1 MFENLGHA
9 LDNEGKMDELKII
22 DLFAGVG
29 GLSLG
34 FEQAGFEILIANE
47 YDQSIAE
54 AYIKNRANS
63 NMVVED
69 ITKLAIPETFGAY
82 KGQAGLVI
90 GGPPCQGYSQKG
102 QRKTIHDPRNFLFK
116 YFVEVVKE
124 VDPQYFVMENVPNLL
139 TAQKGYFKQELEK
152 LFSELGY
159 TINAQVLCAADYGV
173 PQNRHRAFVIGKRGT
188 CKVKMPKIIEKRT
201 TIWEAISDL
210 AYLKSGEGT
219 EAADYKKA
227 PETEYQQ
234 RMRLGSGK
242 LYNHVATNHSAVAL
256 ERLAMIP
263 PKGGK
268 EFLPPEHITKS
279 IYSGTWER
287 MDEDDISVTITT
299 RFDTPSSGKFTHPY
313 LYRAIT
319 VREAARIQSFPD
331 SFHFFGTKTSQM
343 KQVGNAVP
351 PLLAKA
357 VAKAIFEDWQGA
369 PCYV

>member
-173 PQNRHRAFVIGKRGT
+173 PQNRHRAFIIGKRGT

-313 LYRAIT
+313 LDRAIT

-331 SFHFFGTKTSQM
+331 SFHFFGTKTSQT

>member
-1 MFENLGHA
+1 M
-9 LDNEGKMDELKII
+9 NELRMI

-34 FEQAGFEILIANE
+34 FEQTGFEALIANE
-47 YDQSIAE
+47 YDKSIAE
-54 AYIKNRANS
+54 AYIKNRTNS
-63 NMVVED
+63 NMIVED
-69 ITKLAIPETFGAY
+69 ITKLPISETFGRY
-82 KGQAGLVI
+82 KGQVTLVI

-102 QRKTIHDPRNFLFK
+102 QRKTINDSRNFLFK

-124 VDPQYFVMENVPNLL
+124 VAPQYFVMENVPNLL
-139 TAQKGYFKQELEK
+139 TAERGYFKQELEK
-152 LFSELGY
+152 LFTELGY

-173 PQNRHRAFVIGKRGT
+173 PQNRHRAFIIGKRG
-188 CKVKMPKIIEKRT
+188 KSQVRMPKKIEKRT

-210 AYLKSGEGT
+210 AYLESGEGI
-219 EAADYKKA
+219 EIADYLKA
-227 PETEYQQ
+227 PETEYQK
-234 RMRLGSGK
+234 RMRGDSDK
-242 LYNHVATNHSAVAL
+242 LFNHVATNHSPIAL

-268 EFLPPEHITKS
+268 ECLPPEHITKS

-287 MDEDDISVTITT
+287 MNEDDISVTITT

-313 LYRAIT
+313 LDRAIT

-357 VAKAIFEDWQGA
+357 VAEVILEDLMN
-369 PCYV
+369 